1 MAHRIPVRLAAAYW
15 RLTRGATLG
24 AQGIVFDAEG
34 RVLLVRHG
42 YRPGWHFPGG
52 GIEWGE
58 TAEDAVV
65 RELFEEAGIVIQG
78 RPQFYGLFAA
88 HQIVPNDHIAVFIVR
103 EWERPVIPRPNRE
116 ILESRFF
123 HPDEVPDNMAQG
135 AARRLR
141 EILSGAPPDPR
152 W

>member
-1 MAHRIPVRLAAAYW
+1 MRVVAAYW

-24 AQGIVFDAEG
+24 AQGVVIDGEE
-34 RVLLVRHG
+34 RVLMVRHG

-58 TAEDAVV
+58 TAETALA
-65 RELFEEAGIVIQG
+65 RELEEEAGVLLKG
-78 RPQFYGLFAA
+78 RPQFHGLFANFR
-88 HQIVPNDHIAVFIVR
+88 VLPSDHVALFVVR
-103 EWERPVIPRPNRE
+103 EWERPSIPPPNRE

-123 HPDEVPDNMAQG
+123 SRRALPPG
-135 AARRLR
+135 AAHGAAQRLA
-141 EILSGAPPDPR
+141 EIFDGAPLTPH